1 MNPILTVA
9 KQLLH
14 KEEKILSTLKCSL
27 TGYMITH
34 KVPYPGM
41 LLATNQRLLFLAN
54 IKTHSLPN
62 LIMKNSIHR
71 NEEKNL

>member
-1 MNPILTVA
+1 
-9 KQLLH
+9 
-14 KEEKILSTLKCSL
+14 
-27 TGYMITH
+27 MITH